1 MSRRSTTHTH
11 VCAFLFTTLAMLCAT
26 SSAIAIEGQSWLG
39 AGTSTHQPGRVYR
52 QFGGGAQLG
61 TALHLGER
69 WGIQAG
75 ADALWYAAA
84 KQSEQSASFLLTDA
98 YAGVRYNLDYFQY
111 IPYLALNAV
120 FFLPDP
126 IPTGDPDQ
134 GSSTTAFG
142 TRLSLGLTWRPRRTW
157 SLGGQLDLTGSL
169 PNFGL
174 NSALWLQVGYHW
186 RL

>member
-1 MSRRSTTHTH
+1 MATTSPVAH
-11 VCAFLFTTLAMLCAT
+11 AF
-26 SSAIAIEGQSWLG
+26 EGQSWLG
-39 AGTSTHQPGRVYR
+39 AGASSHQPGRPYR
-52 QFGGGAQLG
+52 QPGAGAQLG

-84 KQSEQSASFLLTDA
+84 RESEQSTSLQILDVH
-98 YAGVRYNLDYFQY
+98 AGVRYNLDYFKY
-111 IPYLALNAV
+111 IPYLALSAV
-120 FFLPDP
+120 FFVPQPL
-126 IPTGDPDQ
+126 PTGDPDETQ
-134 GSSTTAFG
+134 ALTNFGS
-142 TRLSLGLTWRPRRTW
+142 RLSLGVTWRPRRSW
-157 SLGGQLDLTGSL
+157 SLGGQLDLTGSI